1 MLQRMVAIGIIY
13 VAIAFAWFVLALS
26 VGQRTY
32 HADGKLRGQVGGL
45 WGEPQLQLS
54 PELKFKWS
62 EKRSETDKVVDP
74 NTKAETLVTRER
86 IVWFD
91 KPVILDKSHLAVDLK
106 LDQRRKG
113 LLWYSTYGIAFR
125 GDYAYVHDDDRE
137 GILVITYRFPTQ
149 KAIYDNFRLEV
160 NGKVDPK
167 LGPVSDGD
175 AKIVQQE
182 VPVAKGT
189 RVPFAVGYQ
198 SRGLD
203 WWKYSFGSDVNRVK
217 DFRLD
222 MTTDFDGIDFPEGT
236 ISPTN
241 KEKAGDGWRLV
252 WSSENLI
259 SGFMVGMTMPA
270 RINPGPLAAEIS
282 YFAPVSLAF
291 FFVWMFIITVMKKI
305 ELHPMNYLFL
315 GAAFF
320 AFHLLFS
327 YSVDHIEI
335 VTAFAISSAVSV
347 FLVVSYLRLVV
358 GLRFAAIEAGL
369 SQLVYLVF
377 FSYAHFLEGFTGLIV
392 TAGSILTLYFLM
404 QLTGRIKWSE
414 IFARRQTVPQTM
426 SIMGGGR

>member
-1 MLQRMVAIGIIY
+1 
-13 VAIAFAWFVLALS
+13 
-26 VGQRTY
+26 
-32 HADGKLRGQVGGL
+32 
-45 WGEPQLQLS
+45 
-54 PELKFKWS
+54 
-62 EKRSETDKVVDP
+62 VDP
-74 NTKAETLVTRER
+74 ATKAETLVTRENV
-86 IVWFD
+86 VWMD
-91 KPVILDKSHLAVDLK
+91 KPVILDQSHLGVDLR

-113 LLWYSTYGIAFR
+113 LLWYSTYGVGFR
-125 GDYAYVHDDDRE
+125 GDYAYVHDDDRD

-160 NGKVDPK
+160 NGRVDPK
-167 LGPVSDGD
+167 IGPVSEGD
-175 AKIVQQE
+175 VKIVQQE
-182 VPVAKGT
+182 IPVAKGA
-189 RVPFAVGYQ
+189 RIPFAVAYQ

-203 WWKYSFGSDVNRVK
+203 SWKYSFGSDVNRVK

-222 MTTDFDGIDFPEGT
+222 MTTDFDKIDFPDGT
-236 ISPTN
+236 ISPTT
-241 KEKAGDGWRLV
+241 KEKAAAGWRLV

-282 YFAPVSLAF
+282 SFAPISLAF
-291 FFVWMFIITVMKKI
+291 FFMWMFIITVMKKI

-327 YSVDHIEI
+327 YTVDHIDI
-335 VTAFAISSAVSV
+335 VTAFVISSAVSV

-404 QLTGRIKWSE
+404 QLTGRIKWAE
-414 IFARRQTVPQTM
+414 LFVRRQAVPQTTT
-426 SIMGGGR
+426 GWGA

>member
-1 MLQRMVAIGIIY
+1 MLQKMLAIGIIY
-13 VAIAFAWFVLALS
+13 VAIAFAWFLLAIS
-26 VGQRTY
+26 IGQRTY
-32 HADGKLRGQVGGL
+32 HADDKLRGRVGEL

-54 PELKFKWS
+54 PELKFKWT
-62 EKRSETDKVVDP
+62 EKRTETERVVDP
-74 NTKAETLVTRER
+74 ATKAETLVTREHE
-86 IVWFD
+86 VWVE
-91 KPVILDKSHLAVDLK
+91 KPQILDKSHLSVDLR

-113 LLWYSTYGIAFR
+113 LLWYSTYGVSFR
-125 GDYAYVHDDDRE
+125 GEYAYVHDEDRD
-137 GILVITYRFPTQ
+137 GVLVITYRFPTQ

-167 LGPVSDGD
+167 IGPVSEGD
-175 AKIVQQE
+175 TKIVHQE
-182 VPVAKGT
+182 IPVTKGA

-222 MTTDFDGIDFPEGT
+222 MTTDFDRIDFPEGT
-236 ISPTN
+236 ISPEV
-241 KEKAGDGWRLV
+241 KQRSGSGWRLE

-282 YFAPVSLAF
+282 SFAPVSLAF

-327 YSVDHIEI
+327 YSVDHIDI
-335 VTAFAISSAVSV
+335 VAAFLISSAVSV
-347 FLVVSYLRLVV
+347 FLVISYLRLVV
-358 GLRFAAIEAGL
+358 GMRFAAVEAGL

-414 IFARRQTVPQTM
+414 LFERRAQVTPPT
-426 SIMGGGR
+426 SEWSA